1 MSRITIRLARPN
13 DLEKLA
19 AVERS
24 ATAVFRSVGLAWLD
38 DGDTMDATALIRCR
52 QDGTLWV
59 AADERE
65 EPVGFLAAHELD
77 RCFYIAEVSVAQS
90 HQQQG
95 IGARLVKSAIEH
107 GRRMGFTAISLTTYR
122 DVPWNGPF
130 YARLGFAEIDPGEAG
145 SGHREKLREE
155 VEAGHDP
162 ARRCLMAFRLDQP
175 ARSSLMAE
183 SRSNR

>member
-1 MSRITIRLARPN
+1 VSLPQTTIRLARSN

-38 DGDTMDATALIRCR
+38 DGGTMDAAALMRFR

-59 AADERE
+59 AADERDK
-65 EPVGFLAAHELD
+65 PVGFLAAHELD

-95 IGARLVKSAIEH
+95 IGTRLVETAIEH
-107 GRRMGFTAISLTTYR
+107 GRQTGFTAISLTTYR
-122 DVPWNGPF
+122 DVP
-130 YARLGFAEIDPGEAG
+130 
-145 SGHREKLREE
+145 
-155 VEAGHDP
+155 
-162 ARRCLMAFRLDQP
+162 
-175 ARSSLMAE
+175 
-183 SRSNR
+183 